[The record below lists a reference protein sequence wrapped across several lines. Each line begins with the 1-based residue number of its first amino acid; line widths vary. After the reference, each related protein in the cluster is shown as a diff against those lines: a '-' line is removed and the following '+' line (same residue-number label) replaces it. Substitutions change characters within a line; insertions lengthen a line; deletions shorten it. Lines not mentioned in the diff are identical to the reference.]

1 MLRTFDIIM
10 IAAMLVAATV
20 TYTIKYD
27 AEKQIAVIAKLK
39 RQIDSEKDT
48 ITLLRADWALMTQPG
63 RLQSLVGVY
72 ERNSTSSRS
81 KPNSLCWVSTKF
93 RNVRLTISRRSSPAA
108 TNCLQAACLK
118 RMPSRPAASRKAGR
132 GTDHAAETFRE
143 KEYAG
148 R

>member
-1 MLRTFDIIM
+1 M

-72 ERNSTSSRS
+72 EKELNL
-81 KPNSLCWVSTKF
+81 KPIEAEQLVLGVNEIPERPIDDIQKI
-93 RNVRLTISRRSSPAA
+93 ISGSDE
-108 TNCLQAACLK
+108 LL
-118 RMPSRPAASRKAGR
+118 ASGVL
-132 GTDHAAETFRE
+132 E
-143 KEYAG
+143 KDAVTTG
-148 R
+148 SVKKSGARH

>member
-1 MLRTFDIIM
+1 VLRTFDIIM

-72 ERNSTSSRS
+72 EKELNL
-81 KPNSLCWVSTKF
+81 KPIEAEQLVLGVNEIPERPIDDIQKI
-93 RNVRLTISRRSSPAA
+93 ISGSDE
-108 TNCLQAACLK
+108 LL
-118 RMPSRPAASRKAGR
+118 ASGVL
-132 GTDHAAETFRE
+132 E
-143 KEYAG
+143 KDAVTTG
-148 R
+148 SVKKSGARH

>member
-27 AEKQIAVIAKLK
+27 AEKQIAVIGKLK
-39 RQIDSEKDT
+39 RQINSEKDT

-72 ERNSTSSRS
+72 AKELNLQPIEPEQLARDVNEIPERPIDDIQ
-81 KPNSLCWVSTKF
+81 KI
-93 RNVRLTISRRSSPAA
+93 ISGSDE
-108 TNCLQAACLK
+108 LL
-118 RMPSRPAASRKAGR
+118 ASGVLEKDAITTGSVKKS
-132 GTDHAAETFRE
+132 GTRH
-143 KEYAG
+143 
-148 R
+148 

>member
-1 MLRTFDIIM
+1 
-10 IAAMLVAATV
+10 MLVAATV

-72 ERNSTSSRS
+72 EKELNLQPIEAEQLVLGVHEIPERPVDDIQ
-81 KPNSLCWVSTKF
+81 KI
-93 RNVRLTISRRSSPAA
+93 ISGSDE
-108 TNCLQAACLK
+108 LL
-118 RMPSRPAASRKAGR
+118 ASGVL
-132 GTDHAAETFRE
+132 E
-143 KEYAG
+143 KDAITTG
-148 R
+148 SVKKSGARH

>member
-48 ITLLRADWALMTQPG
+48 ITLLRADWALMNQPG

-72 ERNSTSSRS
+72 EKELNLQPIEAEQLLLGVNEIPERPVDDIQKIISGSDELLASGVLEKDAITTGSVKNS
-81 KPNSLCWVSTKF
+81 
-93 RNVRLTISRRSSPAA
+93 
-108 TNCLQAACLK
+108 
-118 RMPSRPAASRKAGR
+118 
-132 GTDHAAETFRE
+132 GTRH
-143 KEYAG
+143 
-148 R
+148 

>member
-1 MLRTFDIIM
+1 VLRTFDIIM

-48 ITLLRADWALMTQPG
+48 ITLLRADWALMNQPG

-72 ERNSTSSRS
+72 EKELNLQPIEAEQLLLGVNEIPERQVDDIQKIISGSDELLASGVLEKDAITTGSVKNS
-81 KPNSLCWVSTKF
+81 
-93 RNVRLTISRRSSPAA
+93 
-108 TNCLQAACLK
+108 
-118 RMPSRPAASRKAGR
+118 
-132 GTDHAAETFRE
+132 GTRH
-143 KEYAG
+143 
-148 R
+148 

>member
-1 MLRTFDIIM
+1 M

-48 ITLLRADWALMTQPG
+48 ITLLRADWALMNQPG

-72 ERNSTSSRS
+72 EKELNLQPIEAEQLLLGVNEIPERPVDDIQKIISGSDELLASGVLEKDAITTGSVKNS
-81 KPNSLCWVSTKF
+81 
-93 RNVRLTISRRSSPAA
+93 
-108 TNCLQAACLK
+108 
-118 RMPSRPAASRKAGR
+118 
-132 GTDHAAETFRE
+132 GTRH
-143 KEYAG
+143 
-148 R
+148 

>member
-48 ITLLRADWALMTQPG
+48 ITLLRADWALMNQPG

-72 ERNSTSSRS
+72 EKELNLQPIEAEQLLLGVNEIPERPVDDIQ
-81 KPNSLCWVSTKF
+81 KI
-93 RNVRLTISRRSSPAA
+93 ISGSDE
-108 TNCLQAACLK
+108 LL
-118 RMPSRPAASRKAGR
+118 ASGVLDKDAITTGSVKKS
-132 GTDHAAETFRE
+132 GAKH
-143 KEYAG
+143 
-148 R
+148 